1 MEAKGNVRKI
11 DEIKFWTLRP
21 KVKQMIFRMSFGRYV
36 QKLEANM
43 KIVKKMFRLLI
54 RVIVAIIQIPLT
66 IAYFVIGI
74 LGSLLKD
81 AGWLTGMVLFG
92 LALILFI
99 FREFDSTRQML
110 IMIGVAAG
118 LVIIPEPVTMFLTE
132 GILSIKDFIGSLAEG

>member
-1 MEAKGNVRKI
+1 
-11 DEIKFWTLRP
+11 
-21 KVKQMIFRMSFGRYV
+21 MIFRMSFGRYV

-74 LGSLLKD
+74 LGSLLKG

-99 FREFDSTRQML
+99 FREFDSNRQML